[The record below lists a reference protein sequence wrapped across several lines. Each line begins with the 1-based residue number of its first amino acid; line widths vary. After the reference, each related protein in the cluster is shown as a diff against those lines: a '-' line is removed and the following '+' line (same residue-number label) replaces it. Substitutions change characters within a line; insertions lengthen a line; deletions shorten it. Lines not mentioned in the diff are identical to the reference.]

1 MNRIGV
7 DESGKGDYFGYL
19 VVAGVYVNKES
30 EEKLKKLGVK
40 DSKLLSDINVQKLAA
55 KIKKFPYDI
64 VKISPEKYNELYP
77 KFGSL
82 NKMLAWAHAKVID
95 NISKKT
101 GCKLSMSDQ
110 FSENDLIKEYL
121 LDKTIVHEQKVRA
134 ESDID
139 VAAASILARSEFLKT
154 LRMISYEIGYKL
166 PKGSTDVEKDA
177 KEILKRFGKEI
188 LPKIAKMHFKTS
200 SRILKD
206 S

>member
-19 VVAGVYVNKES
+19 VVAGVFVNKES
-30 EEKLKKLGVK
+30 EEKLKNLGVK
-40 DSKLLSDINVQKLAA
+40 DSKLVSDANIHRLSA
-55 KIKKFPYDI
+55 KIKKFPHEI

-95 NISKKT
+95 NLSEKT
-101 GCKLSMSDQ
+101 GCKNSMSDQ
-110 FSENDLIKEYL
+110 FSQDDIVKEYIKNKEIKH
-121 LDKTIVHEQKVRA
+121 DQKVRA
-134 ESDID
+134 ESDMD

-177 KEILKRFGKEI
+177 KEIVKRFGKEI
-188 LPKIAKMHFKTS
+188 LSKIAKMHFKVTEK
-200 SRILKD
+200 I
-206 S
+206 